1 MPEKKLIEKSKGMAY
16 ECECGKIVYCY
27 RKKQHLNTF
36 YHKVRVEKQAWLDAS
51 CNEIKNYY

>member
-1 MPEKKLIEKSKGMAY
+1 MPQQKIIEKPKGSAY
-16 ECECGKIVYCY
+16 ECECGKIVYFY

-51 CNEIKNYY
+51 LNEIKNYY